1 MNKEALD
8 ILDALTLGKKSTE
21 VAKYT
26 HFIIYDPIARPRFIV
41 PVLTGVVNDFR
52 KLYMKD
58 GVVYI
63 SEEITGN
70 SIDLTLWDIDGY
82 INANNITLEGPETWG
97 MCHYMS
103 RFMTIG

>member
-21 VAKYT
+21 VAKYK
-26 HFIIYDPIARPRFIV
+26 HFIIHDPITKPRFIV
-41 PVLTGVVNDFR
+41 PVLTDSVNDFR

-58 GVVYI
+58 NVVHL
-63 SEEITGN
+63 SEEITGS

-82 INANNITLEGPETWG
+82 IRANNITLEGLEPWG
-97 MCHYMS
+97 ACYHMS